1 MHISE
6 KTQLVNALPKRNVPR
21 SFCSEGEGG
30 GVLRFD
36 LHHQIKSVF
45 FVRRKLGLITPLC
58 LVRPSAL
65 GFSNLL
71 PTEVMCDKQRQHAN
85 NTNNLHEVF
94 RSYVEASFLFS
105 CFNSSSS
112 QYSIYIALW
121 YFNSTRRFLLHR
133 FRKHLYLS
141 CSLNCTTL
149 TGNVSSR

>member
-1 MHISE
+1 M
-6 KTQLVNALPKRNVPR
+6 
-21 SFCSEGEGG
+21 FGG
-30 GVLRFD
+30 GGGFSVS
-36 LHHQIKSVF
+36 IYITKSNLFF